1 MLFNLRLHPSPCKN
15 ALLFLKF
22 RFQLLILECLQALGA
37 CLILFRV
44 LPATDMFR
52 GVIITFAVCQIP
64 CLLKVIVREKRPNP
78 SFSEIMGIILNV
90 LAFVIQMGSIP
101 FFVYKEFAL
110 TGNHSL
116 VEGVNATSYIKTEV
130 TLTHEMEWELP
141 VGLFLFSLGFWE
153 NYVSGDWTIFGKVH
167 VPFKQW
173 RKILQDSRDT
183 SCILVYP
190 LKIGFMV
197 LLARLLTFNTDFRLS
212 TNEEIII
219 TENGTETITVGDSV
233 EEHFRSYSLMYLQIV
248 SGIVITYL
256 SGLACKL
263 HMQRVAF
270 SLSVILAP
278 PLTLGFIYLQCQ
290 IRFLP
295 AHWHMGGWFCPG
307 DSLQE
312 LMIPLICAGALW
324 ISYVITTSHIWF
336 PQSER
341 MAKLEK

>member
-1 MLFNLRLHPSPCKN
+1 M
-15 ALLFLKF
+15 
-22 RFQLLILECLQALGA
+22 
-37 CLILFRV
+37 FRV

-52 GVIITFAVCQIP
+52 GVIITFAVCQVP

-78 SFSEIMGIILNV
+78 SFSEIMGIVMNII
-90 LAFVIQMGSIP
+90 AFVIQMGSVP
-101 FFVYKEFAL
+101 FFVYKDFAL

-116 VEGVNATSYIKTEV
+116 IEGLNETTYTKTEIA
-130 TLTHEMEWELP
+130 LMHKMEWELP
-141 VGLFLFSLGFWE
+141 VGLLLFSLGYWE
-153 NYVSGDWTIFGKVH
+153 NYVSGDWTIFGKIH
-167 VPFKQW
+167 IPFKQW

-183 SCILVYP
+183 ACILVYP
-190 LKIGFMV
+190 LKIGFIV
-197 LLARLLTFNTDFRLS
+197 LLARLLTYNTDFRLAPS
-212 TNEEIII
+212 EIVTL
-219 TENGTETITVGDSV
+219 TENGTEVVTGSV
-233 EEHFRSYSLMYLQIV
+233 EEHFKNYSLMYLQIG
-248 SGIVITYL
+248 SGVVITYL

-278 PLTLGFIYLQCQ
+278 PITLTIIYLQCHL
-290 IRFLP
+290 RFLP

-307 DSLQE
+307 YSFHE
-312 LMIPLICAGALW
+312 LMIPLLCAAALW